1 MRCVRAI
8 LYGVMLVAA
17 TGPLS
22 VPTGAELQWQEPKME
37 PVRVRIVA
45 LAWNH
50 HPTSFFANEEVFIA
64 DMQIAKD
71 ESRLV
76 KLVYSFL
83 PYQPRL
89 SDNGLDYSIV
99 HELQAARDPDCD
111 QTVSEITTGRVGD
124 WRQDQSQL
132 KYSTD
137 APAVN
142 LERHKKRLPCYVT
155 SAADY
160 TRPVHQS
167 AND

>member
-1 MRCVRAI
+1 
-8 LYGVMLVAA
+8 
-17 TGPLS
+17 
-22 VPTGAELQWQEPKME
+22 ME
-37 PVRVRIVA
+37 PVRLRIVA

-64 DMQIAKD
+64 EMQIAKD

-99 HELQAARDPDCD
+99 HELHAARDPDCD
-111 QTVSEITTGRVGD
+111 QTVAEITTGRVGD
-124 WRQDQSQL
+124 WRQDQSRL
-132 KYSTD
+132 KYSAD

-160 TRPVHQS
+160 TKPIHQP
-167 AND
+167 ATE